1 MKNIDENRSDLLA
14 LRDIPQKG
22 YFTRWQG
29 VGLLLHSLILVSDA
43 KVVMEIGTGEG
54 YTAVAMSLALPEGG
68 VVYTVDINKVELDYP
83 NIVTI
88 QANSD
93 SLEWDKEL
101 DLLYIDGDHEYEA
114 VLSDFN
120 KFSKFVK
127 KDGFV
132 VFHDSHWKEGVRKVV
147 KELDWN
153 CIMADWYFGVSICQR
168 RGSND

>member
-93 SLEWDKEL
+93 SLEWGKEL